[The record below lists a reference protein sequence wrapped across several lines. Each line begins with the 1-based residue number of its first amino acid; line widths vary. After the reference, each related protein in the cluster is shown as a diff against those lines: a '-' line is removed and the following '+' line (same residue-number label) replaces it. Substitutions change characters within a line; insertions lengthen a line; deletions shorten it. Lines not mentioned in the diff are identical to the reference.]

1 MTARKRPGDARAR
14 MAAPAPEPA
23 FAEAG
28 PTYPKRVSVPMTA
41 AQGQALRKMVYE
53 QNVAGSS
60 IVRALLSLAAE
71 REDLL
76 NEAVARA
83 RLEG

>member
-1 MTARKRPGDARAR
+1 MT
-14 MAAPAPEPA
+14 
-23 FAEAG
+23 
-28 PTYPKRVSVPMTA
+28 T

-53 QNVAGSS
+53 HNVAGSS